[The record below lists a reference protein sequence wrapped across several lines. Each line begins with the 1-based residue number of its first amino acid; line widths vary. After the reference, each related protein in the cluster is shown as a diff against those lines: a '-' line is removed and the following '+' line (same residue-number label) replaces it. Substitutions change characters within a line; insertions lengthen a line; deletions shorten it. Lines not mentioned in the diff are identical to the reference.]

1 MGEPL
6 YDFKFSLPAIRNILP
21 VEKKNASYRKLLNNV
36 KSNRQTSQIK
46 AKGLVK
52 TYHTLIL

>member
-6 YDFKFSLPAIRNILP
+6 YVFKFSLPAIRNILP
-21 VEKKNASYRKLLNNV
+21 VKKNAGYRKLLNNV
-36 KSNRQTSQIK
+36 KSNRQRSQIK